1 MSRTNHREREANRTR
16 GVYDKSCRNH
26 GSCQYCAEGRMHTH
40 LKRGLVE
47 TDFDYIIPDSE
58 DIYDLEDNEDWT

>member
-1 MSRTNHREREANRTR
+1 
-16 GVYDKSCRNH
+16 
-26 GSCQYCAEGRMHTH
+26 MHTH